1 MADRKPG
8 RMSDD
13 DLIVILRKEEAG
25 SRSYQDG
32 TLSPIRTESQA
43 YYDRE
48 HVGIFAKE
56 EGASGVV
63 TSEFQDVVEGIMPGL
78 MEVFTG
84 GDQVVEFT
92 PEEPGQEQWVE
103 EASDYVSHCVM
114 QKNNGFQVLYGF
126 IKDAIMAR
134 LGAAQVD
141 LEDEDYTKTTEA
153 KGLTQDAIDLVVAEA
168 EKRGAELEMELM
180 PDGPAPGAEMPMPE
194 GMDPAS
200 AIVQAPVQTFSGTI
214 TVTQRRQKVVVDSI
228 APEDALFTPT
238 SRDIDKCSLV
248 GYRKRTTASELVK
261 LGLTLEEVEDLKSD
275 QPVSPEEDVRTDSA
289 SAASP
294 ERSDDDDSERIL
306 WLVVA
311 FVRADFDGSGIS
323 SMERVVYAHAG
334 GQASNIIERQEWE
347 EIAPLSFATP
357 VLMPHAIVG
366 RSLFDQTKELQ
377 EIGSVLTRGLLDNQ
391 YLVSRPRPIVS
402 DQVMLDSL
410 LDWVP
415 GSPIRLKA
423 QARPQDGHVQ
433 WLQVPDIGPSVLQ
446 ALEYLHTV
454 RENRTG
460 TSRQNQGLDADSLNK
475 TARGMNLLMS
485 AAAQRQKLMARVLA
499 QPIARI
505 FKLVYLAIKRSAK
518 GPQSY
523 WSGGKFKT
531 VDPTKWPAVMDVTV
545 NVGMGTGNTQQEIE
559 QLMLLGQAQEK
570 LVLMQGGPSGPF
582 VTPDNV
588 ANLTNKLSEKLGYR
602 TPGLFFQP
610 AEKVMQIASQPQEPK
625 PDPEMAKVQGQLA
638 AQKAKQEGE
647 LQLAAAKA
655 QAEAQQR
662 REQAAIDMQLARE
675 RADAEM
681 QIARERAILDMQL
694 AREKADLDA
703 QLKVRE
709 LDQEAALGAMEIK
722 AKAEAQG
729 AAQQREQEV
738 S

>member
-1 MADRKPG
+1 MSEKKPG
-8 RMSDD
+8 RMNDEE
-13 DLIVILRKEEAG
+13 LITILRKEEQG
-25 SRSYQDG
+25 SSSYQDG
-32 TLSPIRTESQA
+32 TLSAIRTESQA

-48 HVGIFAKE
+48 QVGVFAKE

-63 TSEFQDVVEGIMPGL
+63 SSEFQDVVEGIMPGL

-92 PEEPGQEQWVE
+92 PEEPGHEQWVE

-114 QKNNGFQVLYGF
+114 QKNNGFAALYAF

-134 LGAAQVD
+134 LGVVMVD
-141 LEDEDYTKTTEA
+141 LEDEDYTKTA
-153 KGLTQDAIDLVVAEA
+153 DVQGMPQDAIDLIVAEA
-168 EKRGAELEMELM
+168 QKQDAELEMELT
-180 PDGPAPGAEMPMPE
+180 PDPAPPSMPRME
-194 GMDPAS
+194 GLVSEQMMTSP
-200 AIVQAPVQTFSGTI
+200 QTFSGTVTI
-214 TVTQRRQKVVVDSI
+214 TQRRQKVVVDSI

-238 SRDIDKCSLV
+238 SRDIDKCSMV

-261 LGLTLEEVEDLKSD
+261 LGMTMDEVAEIRSSPPLA
-275 QPVSPEEDVRTDSA
+275 PEEDQRIDAATTEEPIRTD
-289 SAASP
+289 
-294 ERSDDDDSERIL
+294 EEDSERVL

-311 FVRADFDGSGIS
+311 FVRADFEGKGIS
-323 SMERVVYAHAG
+323 SMERVLYAHAG
-334 GQASNIIERQEWE
+334 GQASKILERQEWD
-347 EIAPLSFATP
+347 EIAPLSLATP

-366 RSLFDQTKELQ
+366 RSLFDQVKELQ
-377 EIGSVLTRGLLDNQ
+377 QVGTVLTRGMLDNQ
-391 YLVSRPRPIVS
+391 YLVTRPRPIVS
-402 DQVMLDSL
+402 DQVLLDSV

-415 GSPIRLKA
+415 GSPVRLKA
-423 QARPQDGHVQ
+423 GARPQDGHVS
-433 WLQVPDIGPSVLQ
+433 WLTVPDIGPSALA
-446 ALEYLHTV
+446 ALEYFATV

-485 AAAQRQKLMARVLA
+485 ASAQRQKLMARVLA

-523 WSGGKFKT
+523 WSNGKFKT

-559 QLMLLGQAQEK
+559 QLMLLGSAQEK
-570 LVLMQGGPSGPF
+570 LVLMQGGTTGPF
-582 VTPDNV
+582 VMPDNV
-588 ANLTNKLSEKLGYR
+588 ANLTNKLSEKLGYK

-610 AEKVMQIASQPQEPK
+610 AEKVLEITSQGQPEK

-655 QAEAQQR
+655 QAEAAQR

-675 RADAEM
+675 AATQEL
-681 QIARERAILDMQL
+681 QIARERAVLDMQL

-703 QLKVRE
+703 QLKLRE
-709 LDQEAALGAMEIK
+709 LEQEAALGAMEIEK
-722 AKAEAQG
+722 NAEVQG

>member
-1 MADRKPG
+1 MASDRKPS

-13 DLIVILRKEEAG
+13 DLIVILRKEEQG

-32 TLSPIRTESQA
+32 TLSAIRTESQN
-43 YYDRE
+43 YYDRQPYGDE
-48 HVGIFAKE
+48 Q
-56 EGASGVV
+56 EGSSSVV

-92 PEEPGQEQWVE
+92 PEEPGHEQYVE

-126 IKDAIMAR
+126 IKDAIMSR

-141 LEDEDYTKTTEA
+141 LEDEDYTKTVQVPNEQ
-153 KGLTQDAIDLVVAEA
+153 LPVFTQDAIDMIVAEA
-168 EKRGAELEMELM
+168 EKNGAEIEMDLTAD
-180 PDGPAPGAEMPMPE
+180 PLQSPPMPME
-194 GMDPAS
+194 GMATGQM
-200 AIVQAPVQTFSGTI
+200 VAPPQTFSGTI
-214 TVTQRRQKVVVDSI
+214 TVTQRRQKVVLDSI
-228 APEDALFTPT
+228 APEDALFTST
-238 SRDIDKCSLV
+238 SRDIDKCSLL

-261 LGLTLEEVEDLKSD
+261 LGMTLEEVEDIRSS
-275 QPVSPEEDVRTDSA
+275 PPISPEEDLRTDSA
-289 SAASP
+289 TTVAP
-294 ERSDDDDSERIL
+294 VRSDDDDSERVL

-311 FVRADFDGSGIS
+311 FVKADFDGKGIS
-323 SMERVVYAHAG
+323 SMERVLYAHAG
-334 GQASNIIERQEWE
+334 GQASKIIERQEWD
-347 EIAPLSFATP
+347 EIAPISLATP

-377 EIGSVLTRGLLDNQ
+377 QIGSVLTRGMLDNQ
-391 YLVSRPRPIVS
+391 YLVSRPRAVVS
-402 DQVMLDSL
+402 DQVLLDSF

-423 QARPQDGHVQ
+423 GARPADGHVT
-433 WLQVPDIGPSVLQ
+433 WMTVPDIGPSTLQ

-485 AAAQRQKLMARVLA
+485 ASAQRQKLMARVLA
-499 QPIARI
+499 QPVARI

-523 WSGGKFKT
+523 WSNGRFKT
-531 VDPTKWPAVMDVTV
+531 VDPTKWPSAMDVTV

-559 QLMLLGQAQEK
+559 QLMLLGSAQEK
-570 LVLMQGGPSGPF
+570 LVMMQGGTVGPF

-588 ANLTNKLSEKLGYR
+588 ANLTNKLSEKLGYK

-610 AEKVMQIASQPQEPK
+610 AEKV
-625 PDPEMAKVQGQLA
+625 L
-638 AQKAKQEGE
+638 
-647 LQLAAAKA
+647 L
-655 QAEAQQR
+655 
-662 REQAAIDMQLARE
+662 QLARE
-675 RADAEM
+675 AATQEL
-681 QIARERAILDMQL
+681 QIARERAVLDMQL

-703 QLKVRE
+703 QLKLRE
-709 LDQEAALGAMEIK
+709 LEQEAALGAMEIK
-722 AKAEAQG
+722 ANAEVQG

-738 S
+738 GS